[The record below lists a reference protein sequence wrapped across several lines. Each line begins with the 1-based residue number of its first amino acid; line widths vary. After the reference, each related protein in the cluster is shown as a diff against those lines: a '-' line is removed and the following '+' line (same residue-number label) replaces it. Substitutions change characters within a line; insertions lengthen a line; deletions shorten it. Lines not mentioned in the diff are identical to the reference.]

1 MEGGEGRERIIRCE
15 KESSMFYMYVCII
28 YKDSTMKP
36 SSLCSRQTGR
46 ERRYGNVIDGV
57 NLFK

>member
-1 MEGGEGRERIIRCE
+1 
-15 KESSMFYMYVCII
+15 
-28 YKDSTMKP
+28 MKP

-57 NLFK
+57 NLFKWYCN